1 MLMSSSTTPGG
12 CHNVTHLFITLIHW
26 QFQKTSCMELGSF
39 SLMGFQRVSDI
50 AHGWG
55 KAQLCYNLLLIA
67 SIIQSLSTKAI
78 SSEQKGI
85 MCLRTHCAYV
95 LISTKSMQI
104 GTILN
109 HCMAKMHDIKPI
121 CYQVLLTVPS
131 SGYLIEQKQTVP

>member
-1 MLMSSSTTPGG
+1 MDVEKLSFVIPTIDSKYQT
-12 CHNVTHLFITLIHW
+12 ITEH
-26 QFQKTSCMELGSF
+26 
-39 SLMGFQRVSDI
+39 
-50 AHGWG
+50 
-55 KAQLCYNLLLIA
+55 
-67 SIIQSLSTKAI
+67 QSHI

-104 GTILN
+104 GTILI
-109 HCMAKMHDIKPI
+109 HCMAKMHDTKPI